1 MPIMKRLVAAFF
13 VLAALII
20 SGFQN
25 ARGEHAEKEARAV
38 FAKLVQAA
46 QAKNTAEFKSYIAKK
61 DLQEMEKE
69 GWVDMMMELVAGED
83 PGAFTAEV
91 KKDQVVFKKEIKVD
105 TAEEKST
112 QKTTVHMIK
121 DNGQWKFGKPRNE

>member
-1 MPIMKRLVAAFF
+1 MKRLSVLLF

-20 SGFQN
+20 SSFQN
-25 ARGEHAEKEARAV
+25 AMAEEAEKEARAV

-46 QAKNTAEFKSYIAKK
+46 KTKNTAEFKSYIART

-69 GWVDMMMELVAGED
+69 GWVEMMMELVAGED

-91 KKDQVVFKKEIKVD
+91 KKDRVVFKKEIKVD

-121 DNGQWKFGKPRNE
+121 DSGQWKFGKPRNE

>member
-1 MPIMKRLVAAFF
+1 MKSIVVAFF
-13 VLAALII
+13 ILAALII
-20 SGFQN
+20 SSSQN
-25 ARGEHAEKEARAV
+25 AKAEDAQKEARAV

-46 QAKNTAEFKSYIAKK
+46 KDKNTAEFKSYIAKT

-69 GWVDMMMELVAGED
+69 GWVEMMMELVAEED
-83 PGAFTAEV
+83 PRAFTAEV

-121 DNGQWKFGKPRNE
+121 DGGQWKFGKPRNE